1 MGGSHVSAGGL
12 RKWPDTMA
20 EKIIGEK
27 VRQVELENRQLRRQV
42 ESAAAKLSAAQ
53 RKAEEQQAAAAEL
66 RLQLDIY
73 LKAEA
78 RLTEPPPPPP
88 RRPISP
94 GPASA
99 PSAPCEACAQL
110 ERGAGP
116 LAHRLAEAMGRLQAC
131 PYQGLWGWVWWE
143 HVHVHTPCTRHAHAM
158 HTPCTRHA
166 HAMHTPCTQPRTRL
180 ANDTHAR
187 ALRRRLRPSWRR
199 SDGDTQRRRR
209 SWPR

>member
-53 RKAEEQQAAAAEL
+53 RKAEEQQTAAAEL

-88 RRPISP
+88 RRPIS
-94 GPASA
+94 PASA

>member
-1 MGGSHVSAGGL
+1 MGGSHVSAGGV

-73 LKAEA
+73 LQAEA
-78 RLTEPPPPPP
+78 RAAEPPPQPP
-88 RRPISP
+88 RRPSSP
-94 GPASA
+94 GPASAPSA

-131 PYQGLWGWVWWE
+131 PHHGLWGWVWWE
-143 HVHVHTPCTRHAHAM
+143 RVHTPGRRLHTPCTRHAHAM
-158 HTPCTRHA
+158 RTPCARHA
-166 HAMHTPCTQPRTRL
+166 HAMQM
-180 ANDTHAR
+180 THAR
-187 ALRRRLRPSWRR
+187 ALHRRLRPSWRR
-199 SDGDTQRRRR
+199 SGEDTQRRRR